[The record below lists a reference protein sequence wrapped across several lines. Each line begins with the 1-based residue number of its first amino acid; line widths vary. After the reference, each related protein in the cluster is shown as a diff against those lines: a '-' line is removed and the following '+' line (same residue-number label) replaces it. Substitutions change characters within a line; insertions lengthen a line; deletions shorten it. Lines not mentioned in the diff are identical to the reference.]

1 MRKLFLF
8 LAVLLFSSAALAQ
21 DLTIAAA
28 SDLSSVFPDVA
39 KQFQAKTGK
48 HISFTFGSSGNI
60 TQQIQNGAPFDMF
73 FSADS
78 QYPKKL
84 DEAGL
89 VEPGSTMKYAIGKI
103 VLFVPSSSKV
113 DLRQGPRVLLS
124 PEVKKIAIANPIH
137 APYGRAAVEALK
149 KEGLYDRV
157 KDKFVVGENTSQA
170 AQYVGTGNTDA
181 GIIALSLAF
190 SMKDKGRYVEIPLS
204 DYTPIEQ
211 SAVILKK
218 CKDKETAKAFF
229 EFLKTAAVR
238 EMLIA
243 HGFTL
248 PN

>member
-1 MRKLFLF
+1 MRKLLF
-8 LAVLLFSSAALAQ
+8 LLLISSFSAVALAQ
-21 DLTIAAA
+21 DLTVAAA
-28 SDLSSVFPDVA
+28 ADLSSVFPEVTR
-39 KQFQAKTGK
+39 QFEAKTGK
-48 HISFTFGSSGNI
+48 HINLTFGSSGNI
-60 TQQIQNGAPFDMF
+60 TQQIQNGAPYDVF

-84 DEAGL
+84 EEAGL
-89 VEPGSTMKYAIGKI
+89 VEPGSAVKYALGKI

-113 DLRQGPRVLLS
+113 NLIQGPGVLLS
-124 PEVKKIAIANPIH
+124 PEVNKIAIANPAH

-149 KEGLYDRV
+149 NEGLYDRV
-157 KDKFVVGENTSQA
+157 KNKFVVGENISQA

-190 SMKDKGRYVEIPLS
+190 SMKDRGRYVEIPLT

-211 SAVILKK
+211 SAVILKR
-218 CKDKETAKAFF
+218 CKDKQTAKAFF
-229 EFLKTAAVR
+229 EFLKTPAVR
-238 EMLIA
+238 NLLIA